1 MKPFEVRALATANRL
16 ILRYGAPVIWQ
27 QPRDAPPNDP
37 SEPWLPGP
45 TVLTTFQN
53 VPLVRLP
60 SNRKNIAFLMY
71 LTGTEI
77 PDGYERAI
85 IPGNVPFV
93 PTLKDYFA
101 DVASDKVAISWLDPF
116 KPAGNVLLWVM
127 GLKP

>member
-1 MKPFEVRALATANRL
+1 MQAFEVRALAMANRL
-16 ILRYGAPVIWQ
+16 ISRYGASVTWQ
-27 QPRDAPPNDP
+27 QPRDGVSNDP

-60 SNRKNIAFLMY
+60 SNRKNITFLMY

-85 IPGNVPFV
+85 MPGNVQFM
-93 PTLKDYFA
+93 PTLKDYFV
-101 DVASDKVAISWLDPF
+101 DGSDNVAIAWLECF
-116 KPAGNVLLWVM
+116 KPAGNPLIWTM